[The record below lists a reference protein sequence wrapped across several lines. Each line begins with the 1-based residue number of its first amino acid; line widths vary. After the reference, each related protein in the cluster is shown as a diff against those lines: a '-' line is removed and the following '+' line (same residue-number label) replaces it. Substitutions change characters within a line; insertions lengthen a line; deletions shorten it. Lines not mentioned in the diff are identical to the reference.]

1 MRKAALNLL
10 LFFTGIVSA
19 QFGQAS
25 TCEVTLTADTTF
37 ICRNDSVLITAS
49 DNGNC
54 SAYSN
59 IYWYKDSVYIGGSYD
74 GLTSTTLANHQT
86 NQSLDAN
93 AISGVS
99 SYTVLVQTKPN
110 GGFIEYKDVPVT
122 SGGIFIDS
130 IIDVNTYP
138 VNYAIR
144 ANGTCG
150 VSKLS
155 DPSNNMVLI
164 YAKDQL
170 GVSLFWNSY
179 GENAEVLHPQ
189 IYSCF
194 RMGYY

>member
-130 IIDVNTYP
+130 IIDVNT
-138 VNYAIR
+138 
-144 ANGTCG
+144 
-150 VSKLS
+150 
-155 DPSNNMVLI
+155 
-164 YAKDQL
+164 
-170 GVSLFWNSY
+170 
-179 GENAEVLHPQ
+179 
-189 IYSCF
+189 
-194 RMGYY
+194 